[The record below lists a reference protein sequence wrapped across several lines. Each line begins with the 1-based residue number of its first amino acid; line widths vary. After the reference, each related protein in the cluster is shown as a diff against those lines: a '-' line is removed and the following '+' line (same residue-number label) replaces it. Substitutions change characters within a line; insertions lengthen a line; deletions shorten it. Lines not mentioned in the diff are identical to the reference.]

1 MHRSS
6 WKRCGGWVWHF
17 TGSLP
22 DWLKTQYKL
31 VVLQKSTQ
39 LLNHGNKEPLSKK
52 GWLRCTFMVF
62 IHLLPSKL
70 ADCHLDSLTQ
80 HYHQL
85 APVIDIQCSCSS
97 KYVSLHSICKGYR
110 VSLCLLVSMTGEA
123 SWFVHLHS
131 SHHFLS
137 TLVAVRLKEKY
148 KFFELIYFEG
158 QKLGVLSLLQ

>member
-6 WKRCGGWVWHF
+6 WKRCGGWVWHL

-31 VVLQKSTQ
+31 AVLQKSTQ

-97 KYVSLHSICKGYR
+97 KYVSLHSTCKGYR
-110 VSLCLLVSMTGEA
+110 VSLCLLVSMTGQA
-123 SWFVHLHS
+123 SWFVHCIQV
-131 SHHFLS
+131 
-137 TLVAVRLKEKY
+137 TI
-148 KFFELIYFEG
+148 FFPLWL
-158 QKLGVLSLLQ
+158 QLGSKKNTNFSNLFILRGKN